1 MQAAQGYIPN
11 SQPKSSPVQKPSVPM
26 SVYRDLSTELQAAQ
40 VMVESLTTKNEKLVA
55 ENQHLRQEIAR
66 AVQSVLHLQKVVD
79 SYAAPNYNKAPYSS
93 PDIRT
98 QPKAKP
104 LQTHAQPKVSPPPPT
119 LIQPPVFENN
129 LPTQEPIYP
138 EPIYLEE
145 QEVRYYEF
153 NESRPREVNGWF
165 LLIGIFIV
173 IMSAFGTGYLI
184 VRPLF
189 ENPNAK

>member
-11 SQPKSSPVQKPSVPM
+11 AQPKSSPVQKSSVPM

-98 QPKAKP
+98 QPKQP
-104 LQTHAQPKVSPPPPT
+104 QNQQQTKVSPPPPT

-129 LPTQEPIYP
+129 LPSP
-138 EPIYLEE
+138 EPMYIEE